1 MMKITRNR
9 GAWYGRVE
17 RVDYDLPIGH
27 SCFIT
32 RDRHYVDNG
41 CLEPIGVPVNPRWL
55 QWIMDVRAAGVMIIQ
70 QTKIGPDVDKLGR
83 LMKHCTG
90 YTGVF
95 AVQNVR
101 FDEDGDRVFTCEF
114 VSRIRTVQELVN
126 ALPATS
132 STSPATA
139 TASATSTS
147 TH

>member
-1 MMKITRNR
+1 
-9 GAWYGRVE
+9 
-17 RVDYDLPIGH
+17 VDHDLPIGH
-27 SCFIT
+27 SCYIT

-41 CLEPIGVPVNPRWL
+41 CLEPVGTPVNPRWHT
-55 QWIMDVRAAGVMIIQ
+55 WIKAVQTAKIMIIQ
-70 QTKIGPDVDKLGR
+70 QTTVGPDVDKLGR
-83 LMKHCTG
+83 PMKHCTG

-101 FDEDGDRVFTCEF
+101 FDEDGDRVFTCEL

-126 ALPATS
+126 ALPSTS

-139 TASATSTS
+139 TAAS